1 MIIQHLKDF
10 FKNSTNLLT
19 AGSLMAISS
28 LATIGISNTFTKN
41 ECKIEKPA
49 YIYFK
54 DSESTFKKK
63 WVDSLSKNEI
73 KLKELSTQES
83 QTISF
88 DNIKKLI
95 IFFDDS
101 LLKEEESKSNI
112 QNFPFAGNYKIFTGG
127 YEGLLTIYYSQSG
140 FPEGYLQ
147 FPKWGKGKIEL
158 LKFIEIKNNQI
169 TFIRSCEGKECVEIG
184 SPYNFK
190 QTYIGSFN
198 EKGELE
204 GKYFGTHSS
213 GQWKAIRIKN

>member
-10 FKNSTNLLT
+10 FKNSTNLFT
-19 AGSLMAISS
+19 AGSLIAISS
-28 LATIGISNTFTKN
+28 LATIGISNVLTKK
-41 ECKIEKPA
+41 ECKVEKPG

-54 DSESTFKKK
+54 DSESVFKKK
-63 WVDSLSKNEI
+63 WIDSFSQNEI

-88 DNIKKLI
+88 DNIRKLI
-95 IFFDDS
+95 IFFDENT
-101 LLKEEESKSNI
+101 LKEEETKPNI
-112 QNFPFAGNYKIFTGG
+112 QNFSYAGNYKIFTGG
-127 YEGLLTIYYSQSG
+127 YEGLLSIYYTKSG
-140 FPEGYLQ
+140 SLEGYLQ

-158 LKFIEIKNNQI
+158 LKFIQIKNNQI
-169 TFIRSCEGKECVEIG
+169 TFIRSCEGKECIEIG

-213 GQWKAIRIKN
+213 GQWKAIRVQN